1 MTEKKFRTQP
11 EPTAGMPSGIPYIVG
26 NEAAERFSYYGMKAI
41 LTVFMTK
48 HLMDASGGPDYL
60 TAEGAKSAV
69 GWFGAAVYATPI
81 LGALLADTVL
91 GKYRTIIY
99 LSLVYCA
106 GHAVLA
112 MVDFPFAQLQP
123 RHILYVGL
131 GLIAL
136 GAGGIKPCVSSH
148 VGDQFN
154 KRNQPLM
161 TRVYGW
167 FYFSINFGSTFSTLL
182 TPILLERYGAA
193 WAFGIPGVLMAVATL
208 VFWLGRRQYAHIPPA
223 GSSFLKTTFSREG
236 RLALLNLAPLLLL
249 AAPFWCLF
257 EQTASAWVI
266 QADDMRR
273 DFFGVE
279 LSASQLQATNPI
291 LVMLLVP
298 LFSYVVYPALARR
311 IAVTPF
317 RKIGVGMF
325 FAAASFALVAV
336 VESWIQQ
343 GATPHAWWQVLAYLL
358 LTIAEVLIS
367 ITLLEFYYTQAP
379 KAMKSVIMA
388 AFMFSISLGNVVT
401 AVVNM
406 VIRRE
411 DGTVILSGASY
422 YWFFA
427 GLMVATAL
435 AFIVWSQYYRG
446 RTYFQGDEDDAEAV
460 AEGVE

>member
-1 MTEKKFRTQP
+1 MSQTKYRTQP
-11 EPTAGMPSGIPYIVG
+11 ENTTGMPSGIAYIVG

-48 HLMDASGGPDYL
+48 HLLDSSGHEDYM
-60 TAEGAKSAV
+60 TPEGAKAAV

-112 MVDFPFAQLQP
+112 MIDFPLGMQP
-123 RHILYVGL
+123 RSILFLGL

-154 KRNQPLM
+154 KNNQSLM
-161 TRVYGW
+161 TRIYGW

-182 TPILLERYGAA
+182 TPVLLVELGAA
-193 WAFGIPGVLMAVATL
+193 WAFGVPGVLMAIATL
-208 VFWLGRRQYAHIPPA
+208 VFWLGRNKYAHIPPA
-223 GSSFLKTTFSREG
+223 GRGFLRETFSKDG
-236 RLALLNLAPLLLL
+236 LLALLNLVPLLLL

-257 EQTASAWVI
+257 DQTASAWVL
-266 QADDMRR
+266 QADEMNRN
-273 DFFGVE
+273 FFGVE
-279 LSASQLQATNPI
+279 LSSSQLQAANPI

-298 LFSYVVYPALARR
+298 LFSYVVYPALEKY

-325 FAAASFALVAV
+325 FAAASFALVAI
-336 VESWIQQ
+336 VESWIQNNV
-343 GATPHAWWQVLAYLL
+343 TPHAWWQVLAYLL
-358 LTIAEVLIS
+358 LTISEVLIS

-379 KAMKSVIMA
+379 KTMKSVIMA
-388 AFMFSISLGNVVT
+388 AFMFSISLGNVLT

-406 VIRRE
+406 FIVRE
-411 DGTVILSGASY
+411 DGSVMLEGAAY
-422 YWFFA
+422 YWFFS
-427 GLMVATAL
+427 GLMLATAI
-435 AFIVWSQYYRG
+435 AFIVWSQFYRG
-446 RTYFQGDEDDAEAV
+446 RTYFQGEEDEAEAT
-460 AEGVE
+460 AEGVQ